1 MARGGSRASR
11 SSTLRRGDLLPRV
24 AAPPPGPEAR
34 RLLATLATA
43 EAPGVNTVGG
53 QGVTLWREARG
64 ANVLDVDGNRYLD
77 FTSGFGAALVGH
89 RHPRVVSAVAT
100 QARRLLHGLGDVHAH
115 PARVAL
121 ASALASRAPFPDA
134 RVYFAVSGADAVEVA
149 LQTALLATGRPGVV
163 AFEGAYHGLSLGAL
177 PATSRPRFRRPF
189 QPYLHRHV
197 RRLPFGCSPGRLERA
212 LAGGGVGCLLVEP
225 LQGREGVRLAPAG
238 WLAEVA
244 HLCGRHG
251 VLFIADEILTGCGR
265 VGPFSLAAAEG
276 AVPDLLIVGKAL
288 GGGLPIAA
296 VLGPSRI
303 MGAWPAEGEALH
315 TATFLAHPLACAAA
329 LAVLELLDDE
339 LAGRAEAL
347 AVALEEA
354 LHPLRAQPRVRE
366 VRGRGALWGVE
377 VDREGLAAR
386 WAASALE
393 RGLLALPA
401 GPDGRV
407 LELLPALTTTPR
419 QLAVAA
425 AILRDSLQALTS
437 SQRVFQRQQAPDTPF
452 QA

>member
-1 MARGGSRASR
+1 
-11 SSTLRRGDLLPRV
+11 
-24 AAPPPGPEAR
+24 
-34 RLLATLATA
+34 
-43 EAPGVNTVGG
+43 
-53 QGVTLWREARG
+53 
-64 ANVLDVDGNRYLD
+64 
-77 FTSGFGAALVGH
+77 
-89 RHPRVVSAVAT
+89 
-100 QARRLLHGLGDVHAH
+100 
-115 PARVAL
+115 
-121 ASALASRAPFPDA
+121 
-134 RVYFAVSGADAVEVA
+134 
-149 LQTALLATGRPGVV
+149 
-163 AFEGAYHGLSLGAL
+163 
-177 PATSRPRFRRPF
+177 
-189 QPYLHRHV
+189 
-197 RRLPFGCSPGRLERA
+197 
-212 LAGGGVGCLLVEP
+212 
-225 LQGREGVRLAPAG
+225 
-238 WLAEVA
+238 
-244 HLCGRHG
+244 
-251 VLFIADEILTGCGR
+251 
-265 VGPFSLAAAEG
+265 
-276 AVPDLLIVGKAL
+276 
-288 GGGLPIAA
+288 

-393 RGLLALPA
+393 RGLL
-401 GPDGRV
+401 G
-407 LELLPALTTTPR
+407 